1 LNAFKRMAEPTGDDV
16 SELTYAEIGATRHEP
31 LPSGYRHL
39 HYRTYLGRD
48 VFEQAGDAVLTFRM
62 HRATG
67 ARVTADAD
75 RAAPGV
81 RVRVGAG
88 LGPPALSVPCEV
100 VWAADD
106 DRRAGFGY
114 GTLPGHQARGEESF
128 VVERDEHGRVWFTVT
143 AFSVPARLP
152 MRLGGPVA
160 RLAQHGYARICGRA
174 LKRLCPAPR

>member
-1 LNAFKRMAEPTGDDV
+1 M
-16 SELTYAEIGATRHEP
+16 SEFTYAEVGATRHEP
-31 LPSGYRHL
+31 LPPGYRHL
-39 HYRTYLGRD
+39 RYRTELGRAD
-48 VFEQAGDAVLTFRM
+48 FAAAADAILTFRM

-67 ARVTADAD
+67 ARIRATAG

-81 RVRVGAG
+81 GVAVG
-88 LGPPALSVPCEV
+88 LGPLAVPCQV

-106 DRRAGFGY
+106 ADRAGFGY

-128 VVERDEHGRVWFTVT
+128 TVERDAHGRVWFAVT

-160 RLAQHGYARICGRA
+160 VLAQHGYARLCARA
-174 LKRLCPAPR
+174 LRRGCARSRTVGS